1 MANTMIVKNITSIQ
15 YFTERFKTIDPPF
28 TYHVNYHPD
37 APEKDFESM
46 PTFVGYFK
54 NCLAHSL
61 PFVITEDKHLITNHV
76 WPLLD
81 KVRNK
86 PQKTHSLWNSW
97 GDAVDI
103 NTPAVTKSFS
113 EESTYVWLPIDE
125 HSAENP
131 WHIWIDVISK
141 FRLLS
146 KQYDKP
152 LKDYVFVLSNESGY
166 FNRVVKELLPEIKY
180 YVMPKNSTWR
190 FKELIV
196 PSMSNHHDGIIVP
209 PLTEWLRETFGMGVS
224 NPHRKIF
231 VSRQDALTRK
241 LTNAGE
247 VFVALKGWEI
257 VTLSSMSI
265 RDQIRTFASASD
277 IITTHGAG
285 LTNLLWC
292 QKGTKIFEIG
302 LPEQISKKVY
312 PILSHCLELKHKLLL
327 GKKIS
332 LSSAKIKPAGVKRLN
347 DYADIEMDVKILLR
361 AVEQW

>member
-1 MANTMIVKNITSIQ
+1 
-15 YFTERFKTIDPPF
+15 
-28 TYHVNYHPD
+28 
-37 APEKDFESM
+37 
-46 PTFVGYFK
+46 
-54 NCLAHSL
+54 
-61 PFVITEDKHLITNHV
+61 
-76 WPLLD
+76 
-81 KVRNK
+81 
-86 PQKTHSLWNSW
+86 
-97 GDAVDI
+97 
-103 NTPAVTKSFS
+103 
-113 EESTYVWLPIDE
+113 LPIDE

-141 FRLLS
+141 FRLLL
-146 KQYDKP
+146 KQYDRP

-209 PLTEWLRETFGMGVS
+209 PLADWLRETFGMSVS

-257 VTLSSMSI
+257 VTLSAMSI

-312 PILSHCLELKHKLLL
+312 PILSHCLQLKHTLLL

-332 LSSAKIKPAGVKRLN
+332 LSSGKIKPAGVKRLN
-347 DYADIEMDVKILLR
+347 DYADIEMNIKGDDLTELTLGFLIDAQIKTATAENVLVLPAEAMKRELGEYFVFVVDEENTRVIVYFLKKPTSVFLLNALFPKMYVNESFNKLKSKTISPTLLILL
-361 AVEQW
+361 